1 MEFVHKSVLFDEAI
15 KALDLNE
22 NKIIVD
28 GTAGGGGHS
37 GEIAKRA
44 KRVISIDQ
52 DPDAIAVLNER
63 LGDKENVTIVHD
75 NYSNIKN
82 IISNLNIEKIDG
94 LLLDLGVSSFQ
105 LDTAERGFSFHKD
118 APLDMR
124 MSKSGLSAYDV
135 VNNYDWIKDINTL
148 DFLRDYGKF
157 FNVNYMLDKDIVRRR
172 LDAGITYTEF
182 SYMIL
187 QALDFKYL
195 HEHNNVDLQCAGS
208 DQWGNITAGID
219 LIRKKTG
226 QEVYGFT
233 MPLILDKFGN
243 KFGKSEGN
251 ALWLDKNKTS
261 PYEIYQYLV
270 NTDDSK
276 VVEYLKVFTFL
287 SHEEIN
293 KLEEKVKTE
302 PEKRE
307 AQKALA
313 SEVVRFLHGEE
324 ELQEAIKLTECLFTG
339 NVKELTDE
347 EIEMVFK
354 GMPTIETKED
364 TIINIMTNNDIASSK
379 REAREFLSNNAITL
393 DGEIINDEN
402 YIITNNKKNHI
413 IRRGKKKYY
422 LIKIN

>member
-135 VNNYDWIKDINTL
+135 VNNYDERQLADIIYRYGEEKFSRRIAANIVKARAKKPIETTFELVDIIKSSMPQKAMRDAHPARRTFQAIRIEVNAELDVLKSTLEDAFDILAPGGRIAIITFHSL
-148 DFLRDYGKF
+148 EDRIVKEQFAKWCQGCTCPKEFPVCVCGK
-157 FNVNYMLDKDIVRRR
+157 KPKGK
-172 LDAGITYTEF
+172 A
-182 SYMIL
+182 
-187 QALDFKYL
+187 FK
-195 HEHNNVDLQCAGS
+195 S
-208 DQWGNITAGID
+208 I
-219 LIRKKTG
+219 
-226 QEVYGFT
+226 
-233 MPLILDKFGN
+233 
-243 KFGKSEGN
+243 
-251 ALWLDKNKTS
+251 S
-261 PYEIYQYLV
+261 P
-270 NTDDSK
+270 SK
-276 VVEYLKVFTFL
+276 
-287 SHEEIN
+287 EE
-293 KLEEKVKTE
+293 LEENPRARSSRLRIV
-302 PEKRE
+302 EK
-307 AQKALA
+307 
-313 SEVVRFLHGEE
+313 F
-324 ELQEAIKLTECLFTG
+324 
-339 NVKELTDE
+339 
-347 EIEMVFK
+347 
-354 GMPTIETKED
+354 
-364 TIINIMTNNDIASSK
+364 
-379 REAREFLSNNAITL
+379 
-393 DGEIINDEN
+393 
-402 YIITNNKKNHI
+402 
-413 IRRGKKKYY
+413 
-422 LIKIN
+422 

>member
-135 VNNYDWIKDINTL
+135 VNNYDERQLADIIYRYGEEKFSRRIAANIVKARAKKPIETTFELVDIIKSSMPQKAMRDVHPARRTFQAIRIEVNAELDVLKSTLEDAFDILAPGGRIAIITFHSL
-148 DFLRDYGKF
+148 EDRIVKEQFAKWCQGCTCPKEFPVCVCGK
-157 FNVNYMLDKDIVRRR
+157 KPK
-172 LDAGITYTEF
+172 GKT
-182 SYMIL
+182 
-187 QALDFKYL
+187 FK
-195 HEHNNVDLQCAGS
+195 S
-208 DQWGNITAGID
+208 I
-219 LIRKKTG
+219 
-226 QEVYGFT
+226 
-233 MPLILDKFGN
+233 
-243 KFGKSEGN
+243 
-251 ALWLDKNKTS
+251 S
-261 PYEIYQYLV
+261 P
-270 NTDDSK
+270 SK
-276 VVEYLKVFTFL
+276 
-287 SHEEIN
+287 EE
-293 KLEEKVKTE
+293 LEEN
-302 PEKRE
+302 PRARSSRLRIFEK
-307 AQKALA
+307 
-313 SEVVRFLHGEE
+313 F
-324 ELQEAIKLTECLFTG
+324 
-339 NVKELTDE
+339 
-347 EIEMVFK
+347 
-354 GMPTIETKED
+354 
-364 TIINIMTNNDIASSK
+364 
-379 REAREFLSNNAITL
+379 
-393 DGEIINDEN
+393 
-402 YIITNNKKNHI
+402 
-413 IRRGKKKYY
+413 
-422 LIKIN
+422 

>member
-135 VNNYDWIKDINTL
+135 VNNYDERQLADIIY
-148 DFLRDYGKF
+148 RYG
-157 FNVNYMLDKDIVRRR
+157 
-172 LDAGITYTEF
+172 
-182 SYMIL
+182 
-187 QALDFKYL
+187 
-195 HEHNNVDLQCAGS
+195 
-208 DQWGNITAGID
+208 
-219 LIRKKTG
+219 
-226 QEVYGFT
+226 
-233 MPLILDKFGN
+233 
-243 KFGKSEGN
+243 
-251 ALWLDKNKTS
+251 
-261 PYEIYQYLV
+261 
-270 NTDDSK
+270 
-276 VVEYLKVFTFL
+276 
-287 SHEEIN
+287 
-293 KLEEKVKTE
+293 EEKFSRRIAANIVKARA
-302 PEKRE
+302 EKPIE
-307 AQKALA
+307 TTFELVDIIKSSMPQKAMRDAHPARRTFQAIRIEVNAELDVLKSTLEDAFDILA
-313 SEVVRFLHGEE
+313 PGGR
-324 ELQEAIKLTECLFTG
+324 
-339 NVKELTDE
+339 
-347 EIEMVFK
+347 
-354 GMPTIETKED
+354 
-364 TIINIMTNNDIASSK
+364 IA
-379 REAREFLSNNAITL
+379 
-393 DGEIINDEN
+393 
-402 YIITNNKKNHI
+402 IITFHSLEDRIVKSNLQSGAKAAPALRNFLFVCAEKSQKERPLNQFHLLK
-413 IRRGKKKYY
+413 RNLR
-422 LIKIN
+422 KILWD